1 MIPYLLNKHD
11 FACAKMYSIPVL
23 NNYIKLNF
31 VQHTLAPKSL
41 LYLQLDPS
49 TKFFFTRLLKFP
61 TFV

>member
-49 TKFFFTRLLKFP
+49 TKFFLQDY
-61 TFV
+61 